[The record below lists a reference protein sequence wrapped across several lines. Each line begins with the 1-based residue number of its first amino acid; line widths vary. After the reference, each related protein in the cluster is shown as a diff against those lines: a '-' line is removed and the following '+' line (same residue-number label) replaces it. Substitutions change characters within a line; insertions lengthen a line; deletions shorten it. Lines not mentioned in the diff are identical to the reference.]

1 MLKIQILQLTAQT
14 LNSISDGEGNI
25 LICKMGTNCMESYGE
40 QLS

>member
-14 LNSISDGEGNI
+14 LNSISDGEEII
-25 LICKMGTNCMESYGE
+25 LICKMGTNCMENYGE